1 MLIAMGVVAVLL
13 ALTIALGKS
22 PELGLDLR
30 GGVSVNLQPV
40 KDGEVTD
47 DVSAET
53 LDQAIAIIRKRV
65 DALGVAEPEVSRQGN
80 TISVQIPGATNQQQ
94 VLDVVGQTAELRFRP
109 VLAFLGP
116 RPTSE
121 ELEDLEADVERL
133 RGELAMPEGVTAQQV
148 VEDEQAKQMAQAGIT
163 DPGAVDPTTGAPL
176 TVPPDTTAVPTSEAP
191 PTTAAPG
198 TTIDPTAGNGGSRSV
213 HRRGQTDTTAPATT
227 APGETT
233 TTTVP
238 PAPLNQWGVNI
249 NDERFG
255 ELYQTELQLDT
266 DVTDPADDKADQEVV
281 LVDGDGNAYR
291 LGPTLVTG
299 RAVEDATAG
308 VSSSGEWVV
317 NPEFREGEEGIDLFN
332 SAAALCFNGDP
343 KCPAATGDKGAM
355 AIVLDSEVLTAPA
368 IQQPTFARDQIEI
381 SGSFDQDSAR
391 DVAVALRFGSLPIEL
406 EAQQAETVSATLGE
420 GALQAG
426 IIAGAIGLV
435 AVFAFLFLYYR
446 MLTLLTFASLC
457 TSAALLWVVMS
468 WVGATVTLAGVVGLV
483 ASIGIALDSSVVSFE
498 GLKEDVRRGATV
510 RSVAERSMVRSYAT
524 VVKADASS
532 LIGAVVLYWLSVGP
546 VRGFAFYLGAATLLD
561 LISAFFVLRP
571 GVLALARSPQ
581 GSHPQRLGI
590 PIDDLPEATQEKV
603 AVLTKVGA

>member
-1 MLIAMGVVAVLL
+1 MLMAMGVVAVLL
-13 ALTIALGKS
+13 GITIALGRS

-47 DVSAET
+47 DVDDEQ

-80 TISVQIPGATNQQQ
+80 TITVQIPGATNQQQ
-94 VLDVVGQTAELRFRP
+94 VLDIVGQTAELRFRP

-116 RPTSE
+116 RPSGKELE
-121 ELEDLEADVERL
+121 ELQASVEQL
-133 RGELAMPEGVTAQQV
+133 RGELTMPEGVTAQQV
-148 VEDEQAKQMAQAGIT
+148 VEDEQAKLMAQAGLT
-163 DPGAVDPTTGAPL
+163 DPSAIDPTTGAPL
-176 TVPPDTTAVPTSEAP
+176 TVPTETTAVPTTEAP

-198 TTIDPTAGNGGSRSV
+198 TTIDPTSGNGGSRSV
-213 HRRGQTDTTAPATT
+213 HRRGQTDTTAPPTT
-227 APGETT
+227 AAGDTT

-238 PAPLNQWGVNI
+238 PVPLNQWGVDI

-255 ELYQTELQLDT
+255 ELYQAELQIET

-281 LVDGDGNAYR
+281 LLDTEGNAYR
-291 LGPTLVTG
+291 LGPTLLTG
-299 RAVEDATAG
+299 RAVEDADAG
-308 VSSSGEWVV
+308 ISSRGEWVV
-317 NPEFREGEEGIDLFN
+317 NPVFREGKDGIDLFN

-343 KCPAATGDKGAM
+343 TCPATTGEKGAM
-355 AIVLDSEVLTAPA
+355 AIVLDSEVLTAPSINEA
-368 IQQPTFARDQIEI
+368 TFARDAIEI
-381 SGSFDQDSAR
+381 SGSFEQDSAR
-391 DVAVALRFGSLPIEL
+391 EVAVALRFGSLPIEL
-406 EAQQAETVSATLGE
+406 EPQQAETVSATLGE

-446 MLTLLTFASLC
+446 MLTLLTLASLC
-457 TSAALLWVVMS
+457 TSAALLWVIMS

-483 ASIGIALDSSVVSFE
+483 VSIGIALDSCVVSFE

-510 RSVAERSMVRSYAT
+510 RSVAERSMVRSYST

-561 LISAFFVLRP
+561 LISAFFVVRP
-571 GVLALARSPQ
+571 GVLALTRSEQ
-581 GSHPQRLGI
+581 GRHPTRLGI

-603 AVLTKVGA
+603 AALTKVGA